1 MGSER
6 QRPLPTGWNSGIL
19 HGQSGRDTETAVA
32 KTLVNLDSL
41 PSVEAPGT
49 VAILAS
55 KWYPEVVFSMVR
67 TCESVLRER
76 GFSDVQVHT
85 LPGSLEMPLAAADL
99 LATDTDG
106 RIDAVICF
114 GVILKGETLHFEMI
128 SSECMRGLGNVMLQY
143 RRPVI
148 VEILPVLEMAHAEAR
163 AADDEF
169 NKGYEAAAA
178 AIEMIAWRRSIG
190 C

>member
-1 MGSER
+1 MA
-6 QRPLPTGWNSGIL
+6 QNTVDL
-19 HGQSGRDTETAVA
+19 A
-32 KTLVNLDSL
+32 SL
-41 PSVEAPGT
+41 PDIANPGRI
-49 VAILAS
+49 VILGS
-55 KWYPEVVFSMVR
+55 KWYPEIVSSLTR
-67 TCESVLRER
+67 TCEKVLRQQ
-76 GFSDVQVHT
+76 GFEQVECHT

-99 LATDTDG
+99 LATDVNEE
-106 RIDAVICF
+106 IDAIICF

-128 SSECMRGLGNVMLQY
+128 SNECMRGLGNVMLQY

-148 VEILPVLEMAHAEAR
+148 VEILPVLEMVHAEAR

-190 C
+190 A